1 MIGEQER
8 NSLIQ
13 FRINQAN
20 EAIDEVSKLIEANML
35 NIAVNRIYYGM
46 FYSLNA
52 LALKYEFSSSKHL
65 QLIGWFNKTF
75 VKQGLV
81 DIKYGQ
87 ILRDAFKNRTE
98 GDYVPFITF
107 EKEDV
112 QTMHENMI
120 SFVSKIE
127 DILGD
132 IRPQL

>member
-1 MIGEQER
+1 MISEQER

-20 EAIDEVSKLIEANML
+20 EAIEDVSKLIEANML

-52 LALKYEFSSSKHL
+52 LALKYEFSSSKHM

-75 VKQGLV
+75 VKPGLV

-98 GDYVPFITF
+98 GDYAPFITY

-112 QTMHENMI
+112 QIMHENMKL
-120 SFVSKIE
+120 FVSEIE
-127 DILGD
+127 GFLRI
-132 IRPQL
+132 

>member
-1 MIGEQER
+1 MISEQER

-13 FRINQAN
+13 FRIKQAN
-20 EAIDEVSKLIEANML
+20 EAIEEVSRLIEANML

-52 LALKYEFSSSKHL
+52 LALKHEFSSSKHL

-75 VKQGLV
+75 VKPGLV

-98 GDYVPFITF
+98 GDYVPFITY

-112 QTMHENMI
+112 QIMHENMRSFI
-120 SFVSKIE
+120 SEIE

-132 IRPQL
+132 TSH

>member
-1 MIGEQER
+1 MISEQER

-20 EAIDEVSKLIEANML
+20 EAIEDVSKLIEANML

-52 LALKYEFSSSKHL
+52 LALKYEFSSSKHM
-65 QLIGWFNKTF
+65 QLIGWFNKAF
-75 VKQGLV
+75 VKPGLV

-98 GDYVPFITF
+98 GDYAPFITY

-112 QTMHENMI
+112 QIMHENMKL
-120 SFVSKIE
+120 FVSEIE
-127 DILGD
+127 DILG
-132 IRPQL
+132 L

>member
-20 EAIDEVSKLIEANML
+20 EAIEEVSKLIEANML

-75 VKQGLV
+75 VKPGLI

-98 GDYVPFITF
+98 GDYVPFITY

-112 QTMHENMI
+112 RIMHENMRSFI
-120 SFVSKIE
+120 SEIE
-127 DILGD
+127 HILGD
-132 IRPQL
+132 LSP

>member
-1 MIGEQER
+1 MIGDPER

-20 EAIDEVSKLIEANML
+20 EAISEVSRLIEADML

-75 VKQGLV
+75 VKPGLV
-81 DIKYGQ
+81 DIKYGR
-87 ILRDAFKNRTE
+87 ILRDAFKNRSD

-112 QTMHENMI
+112 QTMHENMKLFI
-120 SFVSKIE
+120 SKIE

-132 IRPQL
+132 ASP

>member
-1 MIGEQER
+1 MISEQER
-8 NSLIQ
+8 TSLIQ

-20 EAIDEVSKLIEANML
+20 EAIEDVSKLIEANML

-52 LALKYEFSSSKHL
+52 LALKYEFSSSKHM

-75 VKQGLV
+75 VKPGLI

-98 GDYVPFITF
+98 GDYAPFITY

-112 QTMHENMI
+112 QIMHENMKL
-120 SFVSKIE
+120 FVSEIE
-127 DILGD
+127 GILR
-132 IRPQL
+132 I

>member
-1 MIGEQER
+1 MISEQER

-20 EAIDEVSKLIEANML
+20 EAIEDVSKLIEANML
-35 NIAVNRIYYGM
+35 NIAVNRIYYGL

-52 LALKYEFSSSKHL
+52 LALKYEFSSSKHM

-75 VKQGLV
+75 VKPGLV

-98 GDYVPFITF
+98 GDYAPFITY

-112 QTMHENMI
+112 QIMHENMKL
-120 SFVSKIE
+120 FVSQIIG
-127 DILGD
+127 ILR
-132 IRPQL
+132 I